1 VRIVCRRTHQ
11 VKSRIFRLEYF
22 LHRSPVEGLM
32 PKAWTA
38 KDERQYEH
46 IKDSER
52 KEGRSAKRSKQ
63 IAAATVN
70 KRRKSEGR
78 TKS

>member
-1 VRIVCRRTHQ
+1 
-11 VKSRIFRLEYF
+11 
-22 LHRSPVEGLM
+22 M
-32 PKAWTA
+32 PSSWTN

-52 KEGRSAKRSKQ
+52 KSGRSTKRSKA

-70 KRRKSEGR
+70 KRRKSQGR
-78 TKS
+78 TKKKS

>member
-1 VRIVCRRTHQ
+1 
-11 VKSRIFRLEYF
+11 
-22 LHRSPVEGLM
+22 M

-52 KEGRSAKRSKQ
+52 KEGRSMKRSKQ

>member
-1 VRIVCRRTHQ
+1 
-11 VKSRIFRLEYF
+11 
-22 LHRSPVEGLM
+22 M
-32 PKAWTA
+32 PKAWTD

-52 KEGRSAKRSKQ
+52 KEGRSMKRSKQ

-78 TKS
+78 TKSR